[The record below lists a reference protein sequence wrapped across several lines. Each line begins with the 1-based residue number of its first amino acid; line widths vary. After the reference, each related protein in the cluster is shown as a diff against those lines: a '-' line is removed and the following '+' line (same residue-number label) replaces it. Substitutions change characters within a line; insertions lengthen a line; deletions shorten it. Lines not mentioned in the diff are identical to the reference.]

1 MDGYS
6 NPHLDLS
13 TDYLAQDP
21 DTTMKE
27 AAKLDFAIDD
37 DNNDDIMDIGEFTR
51 AFERL
56 C

>member
-37 DNNDDIMDIGEFTR
+37 DNNDDDVFIAIC
-51 AFERL
+51 AQACHPL
-56 C
+56 